1 MQLNPS
7 STVKEIVYKS
17 PAEEWHPREGNGENI
32 KGLKKSTFQSVLNRP
47 LLDDGGVDSSTDT
60 LVPESD
66 VEERRKL
73 YSSAL
78 RQEQHLQRD
87 PAQTQDKEQPQLSA
101 CHTPLRSVA
110 TRSTRFND
118 STTLEQDTEG
128 RQSVMVSL
136 LYTDAKLDRSRSR
149 PKIPAADQFKERNS
163 LGQWTPLR
171 IL

>member
-1 MQLNPS
+1 MSYLEASVSESAQSKDIWNDYFSCLFTLSCFSTCSKLHLMAGHWEKFPSCLLLYCIFLQLNPS

-78 RQEQHLQRD
+78 RQEQHLQRGCSCSC
-87 PAQTQDKEQPQLSA
+87 P
-101 CHTPLRSVA
+101 
-110 TRSTRFND
+110 
-118 STTLEQDTEG
+118 TE
-128 RQSVMVSL
+128 
-136 LYTDAKLDRSRSR
+136 A
-149 PKIPAADQFKERNS
+149 
-163 LGQWTPLR
+163 
-171 IL
+171 